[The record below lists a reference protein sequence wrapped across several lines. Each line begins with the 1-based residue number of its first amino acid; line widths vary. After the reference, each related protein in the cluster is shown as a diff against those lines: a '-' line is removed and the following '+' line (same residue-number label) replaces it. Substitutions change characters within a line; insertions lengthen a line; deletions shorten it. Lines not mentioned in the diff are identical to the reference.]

1 MDTGLLFGFFLVIVL
16 LFCLITLARAARIVR
31 QYEKGLVMRLGKFH
45 AMTPSGL
52 TFIVPFIDDLIRV
65 DMREQVIS
73 VPPQKL
79 ITKDNVT
86 VEVDAVVYYK
96 VVDPVKS
103 QFEVQ
108 DFGYACTTLAQTNL
122 RNLIGDRT
130 LDETL
135 VARDM
140 INTNLRH
147 VLDEATNNWGVKATR
162 VEVQKIDPPRDITEA
177 MSRQMKAERDKRA
190 AVLEADGVKQ
200 SQILQAEGFKQSEIL
215 KAEGDAQARITRAN
229 AEAEAIK
236 LVSTAAE
243 TFFKE
248 RAEMMRRLEVLNNTL
263 AQNTKY
269 IVPSNAGLVN
279 VLGLDGM
286 VQGAQAAS
294 AAPAS
299 TTSSGRS
306 LQNDGLMKPRPR
318 VKRVDKHGNSVRV
331 GDRIRV
337 TGIHSK
343 VRDTKEFKTRT
354 ILKRCVGRVFPFT
367 GFKRIGLSCTWAT

>member
-1 MDTGLLFGFFLVIVL
+1 MDATFFLPML
-16 LFCLITLARAARIVR
+16 LIAALIFGLILLARSARIVN
-31 QYEKGLVMRLGKFH
+31 QYEKGIVMRLGKFH
-45 AMTPSGL
+45 GLVPSGL
-52 TFIVPFIDDLIRV
+52 AIIMPLTDSVIRV

-147 VLDEATNNWGVKATR
+147 VLDEATNGWGVKVTR

-190 AVLEADGVKQ
+190 SILEAEGFKQ
-200 SQILQAEGFKQSEIL
+200 SQILQAEGVKQSEIL
-215 KAEGDAQARITRAN
+215 KAEGDAQARVTRAN
-229 AEAEAIK
+229 AEAEAIR

-243 TFFKE
+243 TFFKD
-248 RAEMMRRLEVLNNTL
+248 RAEVMRRLEVLNNTL

-269 IVPSNAGLVN
+269 IVPSNSGLVN
-279 VLGLDGM
+279 VLGLDSA
-286 VQGAQAAS
+286 VGAAGAAS
-294 AAPAS
+294 ASMISP
-299 TTSSGRS
+299 
-306 LQNDGLMKPRPR
+306 KIPPPP
-318 VKRVDKHGNSVRV
+318 
-331 GDRIRV
+331 
-337 TGIHSK
+337 
-343 VRDTKEFKTRT
+343 KT
-354 ILKRCVGRVFPFT
+354 
-367 GFKRIGLSCTWAT
+367 

>member
-1 MDTGLLFGFFLVIVL
+1 MDTGFFFGFLLVVVL
-16 LFCLITLARAARIVR
+16 LFCLTALAKGARTVK
-31 QYEKGLVMRLGKFH
+31 QYEKGLITRMGKYH
-45 AMTPSGL
+45 GMAPSGL
-52 TFIVPFIDDLIRV
+52 TFIIPFIDDIVRV
-65 DMREQVIS
+65 DMREQVIT

-96 VVDPVKS
+96 VIDPVKS

-140 INTNLRH
+140 INNNLRH

-162 VEVQKIDPPRDITEA
+162 VEVQKIEPPRDITDA
-177 MSRQMKAERDKRA
+177 MSRQMKAEREKRA
-190 AVLEADGVKQ
+190 AVLEAEGIKQ
-200 SQILQAEGFKQSEIL
+200 SQILQSEGKKQSEIL

-236 LVSTAAE
+236 LVSIAAE
-243 TFFKE
+243 TYFKE
-248 RAEMMRRLEVLNNTL
+248 RAETMRRLEVLNNTL

-269 IVPSNAGLVN
+269 IVPSNSTLVN
-279 VLGLDGM
+279 ILGLDG
-286 VQGAQAAS
+286 AAH
-294 AAPAS
+294 ALPKAGPDAPAPPAAGPA
-299 TTSSGRS
+299 GRS
-306 LQNDGLMKPRPR
+306 
-318 VKRVDKHGNSVRV
+318 
-331 GDRIRV
+331 I
-337 TGIHSK
+337 
-343 VRDTKEFKTRT
+343 
-354 ILKRCVGRVFPFT
+354 
-367 GFKRIGLSCTWAT
+367 